1 MTDTEPQGETC
12 PLPLDSL
19 PPQVRKHVEP
29 GAKEKMRKMAAR
41 GIIPMPPADQVKAL
55 CILSYDPDPA
65 IRETALETVRG
76 LPEKVFSSVLRG
88 SLPPPVLDFLAQHLS
103 DKPAYVELI
112 LLNQQTSDET
122 VARLAR
128 TVEEKALTII
138 AENQLRLLRHPDII
152 RGIHENPHAS
162 QALLDRVVDF
172 AVRSGLDIPDLETF
186 QEARRRI
193 FGDSAPPADTSG
205 DTAESLLEEH
215 SEELA
220 SESAEAFDVE
230 AEEEASEERLTLTQ
244 KILKMTVSE
253 KIKLATLGNKAA
265 RSILLRDSNKLVQL
279 AAVTSP
285 RITEGE
291 VIGLTNSRTLSDDV
305 MRVIL
310 SNRDWMKNYQV
321 KVNLVNNPKTPVPD
335 AMRLLQHLRVS
346 DLKQLARNRNI
357 SNVVRTQAKNLL
369 QKKGVN

>member
-1 MTDTEPQGETC
+1 MTDTQPTGDAC

-65 IRETALETVRG
+65 IRETAVETVRN
-76 LPEKVFSSVLRG
+76 LPEKVFASVLRG
-88 SLPPPVLDFLAQHLS
+88 SLPAPVLDFLAEHLA
-103 DKPAYVELI
+103 DKPNYVELI
-112 LLNQQTSDET
+112 LLNQSTSDET

-128 TVEEKALTII
+128 IVDEKALTIV

-152 RGIHENPHAS
+152 RGIHENPNAS
-162 QALLDRVVDF
+162 QALIDRVVDF

-186 QEARRRI
+186 REARRRI
-193 FGDSAPPADTSG
+193 FGESAAPSEESADTA
-205 DTAESLLEEH
+205 DSLLEEH

-220 SESAEAFDVE
+220 SETAEPFDL
-230 AEEEASEERLTLTQ
+230 EEEATEERLTLTQ

-310 SNRDWMKNYQV
+310 NNRDWMKNYQV
-321 KVNLVNNPKTPVPD
+321 KVNLVNNPKTPVPE
-335 AMRLLQHLRVS
+335 ALRLLQHLRVS
-346 DLKQLARNRNI
+346 DLKQLARNRNV

-369 QKKGVN
+369 QKKGVGG